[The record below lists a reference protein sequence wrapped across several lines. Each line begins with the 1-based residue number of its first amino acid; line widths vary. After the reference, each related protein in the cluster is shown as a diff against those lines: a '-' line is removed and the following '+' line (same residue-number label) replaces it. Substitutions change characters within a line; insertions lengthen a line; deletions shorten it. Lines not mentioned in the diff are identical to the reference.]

1 MPWNVN
7 EGRSGDAEAPDTMP
21 ALGVAAGVGRPGPYE
36 VAAVGQLAPP
46 VVAPARGALRPEV
59 DGLRA
64 RARAREAVGSLH
76 ERTALA
82 NPARHGDVDRSH
94 LALDHRRRLGVAAAA
109 IGSHAV
115 QAQALG
121 AVGRSAA
128 QA

>member
-7 EGRSGDAEAPDTMP
+7 EGRSGDAEAPDAVP

-36 VAAVGQLAPP
+36 VAAVRQLTPP
-46 VVAPARGALRPEV
+46 VVAPARGALRPDV

-64 RARAREAVGSLH
+64 RARAREAVGSLD

-82 NPARHGDVDRSH
+82 DPARHSDVDRRH
-94 LALDHRRRLGVAAAA
+94 LALDHCRRLGVSAAA
-109 IGSHAV
+109 IGRRAV
-115 QAQALG
+115 QVQALG
-121 AVGRSAA
+121 AVDRPAV